1 MKRRSP
7 LAAAFAVTMALSPV
21 VAYQALAQSHSAIV
35 ATDHSMRSS
44 KLIGMTVYD
53 KQGLEIGKIEDIMVP
68 KDAGSAPL
76 AVLSVDGSRKTVG
89 VPLSRIA
96 IKDDKASMNAS
107 KAEVADLPYWKFE
120 SLEGGG
126 G

>member
-1 MKRRSP
+1 
-7 LAAAFAVTMALSPV
+7 
-21 VAYQALAQSHSAIV
+21 
-35 ATDHSMRSS
+35 MRSS

-53 KQGLEIGKIEDIMVP
+53 KQGLEIGKIEDIMIRT
-68 KDAGSAPL
+68 DTGSEPL
-76 AVLSVDGSRKTVG
+76 AVLSVDGSKKMVG

-107 KAEVADLPYWKFE
+107 KTEVAGLAYWKFD